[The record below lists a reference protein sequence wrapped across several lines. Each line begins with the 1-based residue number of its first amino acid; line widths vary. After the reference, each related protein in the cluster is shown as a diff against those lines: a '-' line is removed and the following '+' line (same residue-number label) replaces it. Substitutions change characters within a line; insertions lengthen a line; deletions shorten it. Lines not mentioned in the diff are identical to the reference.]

1 MQFLE
6 KICSLKM
13 SMLEKEKDLE
23 INDSSIHLK
32 KLKRIAQSSLEY
44 SSHSFLSDDS
54 LLNFNYKLN
63 PINCK

>member
-1 MQFLE
+1 MQLLE

-32 KLKRIAQSSLEY
+32 KLKRIA
-44 SSHSFLSDDS
+44 
-54 LLNFNYKLN
+54 KGKRKRKTTK
-63 PINCK
+63 IRA